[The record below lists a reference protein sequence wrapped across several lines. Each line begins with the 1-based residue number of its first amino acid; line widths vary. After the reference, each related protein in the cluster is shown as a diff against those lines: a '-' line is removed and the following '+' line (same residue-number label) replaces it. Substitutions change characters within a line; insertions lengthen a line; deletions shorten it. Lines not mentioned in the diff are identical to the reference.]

1 MKGSQGI
8 TADVNICFINNEM
21 IKTRMI
27 KTN

>member
-8 TADVNICFINNEM
+8 TADVNICFTNYEV
-21 IKTRMI
+21 IKTHLI